1 MIQLSQLEMLHR
13 HGNDWVPL
21 EQVVE
26 HNTPADHDMERRLL
40 RGDKLFKCTECEL
53 EILVVPPGDNEEE

>member
-21 EQVVE
+21 EAVP
-26 HNTPADHDMERRLL
+26 HGSASDHDVENRLL
-40 RGDKLFKCTECEL
+40 RGEKLYQCTECEL
-53 EILVVPPGDNEEE
+53 EIMVRPPDEGGEE

>member
-21 EQVVE
+21 EQVP
-26 HNTPADHDMERRLL
+26 HGSAADHDVENRLL
-40 RGDKLFKCTECEL
+40 RGEKLYQCTECDI
-53 EILVVPPGDNEEE
+53 EIKVRTSEGAG

>member
-21 EQVVE
+21 EQVPHGSV
-26 HNTPADHDMERRLL
+26 ADHDVENRLL
-40 RGDKLFKCTECEL
+40 RGEKLYSCTECEL
-53 EILVVPPGDNEEE
+53 EIMVRPPDEGGEE

>member
-21 EQVVE
+21 ESVP
-26 HNTPADHDMERRLL
+26 HGSPSDHDVENRLL
-40 RGDKLFKCTECEL
+40 RGEKLYHCTECEL
-53 EILVVPPGDNEEE
+53 EIMVRPPDEGGEG

>member
-21 EQVVE
+21 EAVP
-26 HNTPADHDMERRLL
+26 HGSASDHDVENRLL
-40 RGDKLFKCTECEL
+40 RGETLYQCTECEL
-53 EILVVPPGDNEEE
+53 EIKVVPQDKAAED